1 MSTTEL
7 IHVSAALDALQKKLQ
22 GLKDRA
28 DSLVVADQN
37 GCIAAKNLKLDIQ
50 AYMKAVKFETGPD
63 IESAKEELRRLQ
75 AQEKMLL
82 APAEAMLEVSESK
95 RKTWENE
102 ERRKAEEEQRRINE
116 ENQRQ
121 QRIKA
126 DAERREGERIAKENR
141 EKRVI
146 EIRRMF
152 KRGEIGKREAERLLK
167 AAGADEEA
175 AKAGAAAQAE
185 ETAATAPV
193 VQVKPNIPT
202 VAGTVSRQNWKW
214 RFRPNGEQHV
224 VQAVIAGKTDAKYAM
239 PNHVEI
245 GRFVRDAKDK
255 ATVEAAIPGIA
266 VWAD

>member
-1 MSTTEL
+1 MSTQTQI
-7 IHVSAALDALQKKLQ
+7 IHGSAALDALQRKLQ

-28 DSLVVADQN
+28 DSLVVSDQA

-50 AYMKAVKFETGPD
+50 AYMKAVKFETGPE
-63 IESAKEELRRLQ
+63 IEIKKGELRQLQ
-75 AQEKMLL
+75 EQEKMLL
-82 APAEAMLEVSESK
+82 APAEAMLETSESK

-126 DAERREGERIAKENR
+126 DEERRLAEHIATENR
-141 EKRVI
+141 KSRVN
-146 EIRRMF
+146 EIRGQL

-185 ETAATAPV
+185 ETAAAAPV
-193 VQVKPNIPT
+193 VQVKPNIPA
-202 VAGTVSRQNWKW
+202 VQGTVSRQNWK
-214 RFRPNGEQHV
+214 FRITNAQLIPL
-224 VQAVIAGKTDAKYAM
+224 AFRM
-239 PNHVEI
+239 PDEVAI
-245 GRFVRDAKDK
+245 GRMVRDTKDK
-255 ATVEAAIPGIA
+255 KKAEAQCAGIEVWVE
-266 VWAD
+266 